1 MIKRGERFYRFARLF
16 ANIGKANAQTCI
28 SVLFGRKIAGMALEF
43 TTSFLK
49 DSIEVLRYYK
59 RLGERAIGQ
68 VPDESLLAAPD
79 PNSNSIA
86 IMVKHLAGNMRSR
99 FSDFLT
105 SDGEKPD
112 RKRDSEFEAPPQT
125 RAELL
130 AMWEA
135 GWQHVFNALTPLT
148 DAHLSQKVYIRSE
161 AHSVTQV
168 INRQL
173 AHYAYHVGQIV
184 YVAKHFAGAN
194 WNSLTIPRGKSEE
207 FTSKVASGKASQR

>member
-1 MIKRGERFYRFARLF
+1 
-16 ANIGKANAQTCI
+16 
-28 SVLFGRKIAGMALEF
+28 MALEF
-43 TTSFLK
+43 TNSFLK

-68 VPDESLLAAPD
+68 VPDESLLEAPD

-105 SDGEKPD
+105 SDGEKPG
-112 RKRDSEFEAPPQT
+112 RKRDSEFEAPPKT

-135 GWQHVFNALTPLT
+135 GWQQVFNALTPLT
-148 DAHLSQKVYIRSE
+148 DAHLSQKVYIRAE
-161 AHSVTQV
+161 AHSVTQA

-184 YVAKHFAGAN
+184 YLAKHFAGAN

-207 FTSKVASGKASQR
+207 FTSKVASGKDSQR